1 MGIKI
6 QPSEFNIII
15 NKKNG
20 QSEGLVFKS
29 VHNNAIGIMLAKF
42 LNNIKLEDIIE
53 IKIFKDNEKIDEITN
68 FKII

>member
-6 QPSEFNIII
+6 VPSEFRIIV

-29 VHNNAIGIMLAKF
+29 IHNNAIGIMLARF
-42 LNNIKLEDIIE
+42 LDNIKLEDIIE
-53 IKIFKDNEKIDEITN
+53 IKIFKNNEKIDEITD
-68 FKII
+68 FEVI